1 MASLYQRFGGKINT
15 SRSFPVTPEASH
27 LLGPQCAEEDSS
39 AAAANAAGG
48 EGKASRPLQQ
58 DNPRPRFQYQA
69 RRSDCEEEDVS
80 HSKEVLKCK
89 LEQTRFPSSS
99 SLSPPTL
106 RPAIPSFL
114 LMGAEIS
121 KSLYLHIA
129 LVTSDSSRV
138 LAWLLGVDDGANG
151 EGGGKVKILLD

>member
-39 AAAANAAGG
+39 AAAAAAAANAAGG

-80 HSKEVLKCK
+80 QPLPTWVGWRSVDAATEVMCAQPLG
-89 LEQTRFPSSS
+89 LPEW
-99 SLSPPTL
+99 PTCH
-106 RPAIPSFL
+106 
-114 LMGAEIS
+114 
-121 KSLYLHIA
+121 K
-129 LVTSDSSRV
+129 
-138 LAWLLGVDDGANG
+138 
-151 EGGGKVKILLD
+151 